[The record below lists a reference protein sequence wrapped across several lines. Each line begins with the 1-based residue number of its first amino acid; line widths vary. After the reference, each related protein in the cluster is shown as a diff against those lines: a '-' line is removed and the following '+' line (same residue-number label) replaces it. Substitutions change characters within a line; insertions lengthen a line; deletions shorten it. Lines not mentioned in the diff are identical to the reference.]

1 MSATIDLL
9 NSVNVPTK
17 SSSNFKGTLH
27 KRINN
32 DIESFSTNNDS
43 TNFVNTDLNG
53 FIGALHTAYSSH
65 YALTL
70 SPDDIWLCIA
80 QGFSIYVNQHA
91 EELRSFFVDFEGK
104 KIIRVRRDSF
114 RRFQDNPWENVFD
127 EFSSEIKKNIGEDN
141 HKNIVADFTTTGIIE
156 KAVSEI
162 VLMES
167 MKSYFD
173 YRVMTCCCIPKINL
187 LGVKEDWEK
196 ILQKAA
202 ALKQYKTDT
211 CNIDWWI
218 DNLVPALQ
226 KFVDVFDGNVDE
238 SFWKQ
243 IYKLLGG
250 SGGDRCSGW
259 CNLLFPYVK
268 KGSEFVVNKELA
280 ADESDIR
287 FFSRGI
293 NTSDYPS
300 GVSKVPFIWE
310 YFEENFD
317 YLFFGGFHGH
327 TVLEDNSIKPTM
339 FWAVG
344 EDAEKAQVRKDKAL
358 IAHLDKDVIK
368 TVSEVQNG
376 KIFIH
381 SSKVNGLIEK
391 DYLDNMKQSLK
402 FVAMLN
408 ELLLLDY
415 KNIFDLVEFKVP
427 TTKEIEDHK
436 YVVVGGMR
444 KDGKLIP
451 ALRWLGIVN
460 GVLLKQGFTKICIH
474 YNEDLNKI
482 DYFSLLE
489 E

>member
-1 MSATIDLL
+1 MPATIDISTKI
-9 NSVNVPTK
+9 NNVK
-17 SSSNFKGTLH
+17 HKFDNFKDTLT

-32 DIESFSTNNDS
+32 KFESFRTNNTDS
-43 TNFVNTDLNG
+43 VSFQNTDLNG
-53 FIGALHTAYSSH
+53 FIGALHTAYSH
-65 YALTL
+65 HNALTL
-70 SPDDIWLCIA
+70 SPDDVWLCIA

-91 EELRSFFVDFEGK
+91 EELRSFFIDFQGK
-104 KIIRVRRDSF
+104 KIIRVQRDLF
-114 RRFQDNPWENVFD
+114 RRFQDNSWEDVFD
-127 EFSSEIKKNIGEDN
+127 EFSSEIKKNIGENN

-173 YRVMTCCCIPKINL
+173 YRVMTCCCIPKITL

-196 ILQKAA
+196 IVEKAK

-218 DNLVPALQ
+218 DKLVPVLQ
-226 KFVDVFDGNVDE
+226 KFVDAFDGNVDKK
-238 SFWKQ
+238 FWSE

-268 KGSEFVVNKELA
+268 HGDDFEVNSEINKSE
-280 ADESDIR
+280 DR
-287 FFSRGI
+287 FDCFGGI

-310 YFEENFD
+310 YFGESFD

-327 TVLEDNSIKPTM
+327 IFLDDDSIKPVM

-344 EDAEKAQVRKDKAL
+344 EDEEKAKVNKDKAL

-376 KIFIH
+376 KIFIY
-381 SSKVNGLIEK
+381 SSRKNRLIEK
-391 DYLDNMKQSLK
+391 DYLDDMKQSLK
-402 FVAMLN
+402 YVAMLN

-415 KNIFDLVEFKVP
+415 KNIFDLVEFRVP
-427 TTKEIEDHK
+427 AIKEIQDHK
-436 YVVVGGMR
+436 YVIVGDMI
-444 KDGKLIP
+444 KDGCSIP
-451 ALRWLGIVN
+451 AVRWVGIIN
-460 GVLLKQGFTKICIH
+460 GF
-474 YNEDLNKI
+474 
-482 DYFSLLE
+482 
-489 E
+489 